1 MGQGG
6 DQVVSVLAFYSDDL
20 SLDPAEAYS
29 FFCKNC
35 VWKRPKVYKKGR
47 GWPIKDKDWDRFRW
61 NKIKLNRLS
70 EVFTKKERDEID
82 WRTEEKVTL
91 LIDKDCDQLISRC
104 PGVSWLVCD
113 KAMAC

>member
-35 VWKRPKVYKKGR
+35 V
-47 GWPIKDKDWDRFRW
+47 
-61 NKIKLNRLS
+61 
-70 EVFTKKERDEID
+70 
-82 WRTEEKVTL
+82 
-91 LIDKDCDQLISRC
+91 
-104 PGVSWLVCD
+104 
-113 KAMAC
+113 